1 MHELG
6 VWGVWGSVG
15 GVCVKDCV
23 HEGCGEWGSVGECVC
38 ASVYAACIYLLLKK
52 NMESHDSKETE
63 VVRHVL
69 LLVGEVGGEEGRRGG
84 GEEGRRGG
92 GEEGRRG
99 EVEGRRGRRGGG
111 EERWRGGEERWR
123 GGEVEGKRGGGAEGR
138 GGGEERWRG
147 GEWLAKEVRHGTG
160 PRCFG

>member
-1 MHELG
+1 M
-6 VWGVWGSVG
+6 
-15 GVCVKDCV
+15 KDCV

-69 LLVGEVGGEEGRRGG
+69 FLVGEVGGEEGRREGGEEGRRGGEVEGKRGGGAEGRRGG

-99 EVEGRRGRRGGG
+99 
-111 EERWRGGEERWR
+111 
-123 GGEVEGKRGGGAEGR
+123 GGAEGRR

-147 GEWLAKEVRHGTG
+147 GEWLAKEVHHGTG